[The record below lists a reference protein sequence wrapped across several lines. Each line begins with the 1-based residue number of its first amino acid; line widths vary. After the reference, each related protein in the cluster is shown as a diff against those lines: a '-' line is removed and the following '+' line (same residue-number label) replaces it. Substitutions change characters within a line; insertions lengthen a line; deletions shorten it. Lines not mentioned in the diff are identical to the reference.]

1 MKIFKGKQVVKWAQ
15 NERITDA
22 VLRDAALE
30 ISAGKVDAD
39 LGGYLFKKRLA
50 RAGAGKSSG
59 YRTIVGF
66 RKADASR
73 IIFLYGFAKNATA
86 NISAV
91 QAEAL
96 SLVAKDFLV
105 ATEEHIIHLLERGSI
120 SEIEN
125 G

>member
-1 MKIFKGKQVVKWAQ
+1 MKIFKVKQVVKWAK
-15 NERITDA
+15 NERITD
-22 VLRDAALE
+22 VILRDAALE
-30 ISAGKVDAD
+30 IREGKVDAD

-50 RAGAGKSSG
+50 RAGTGKIGG

-96 SLVAKDFLV
+96 SLVAKDFLA
-105 ATEEHIIHLLERGSI
+105 ATEEQIILLLERCSI
-120 SEIEN
+120 SEIQN